1 MTFKI
6 AIVKWIDSTYYRA
19 DYIESD
25 DDIEKIQPRNL
36 ITCGFLIY
44 EDSDCL
50 VIAQDQVVDDEPKRV
65 VISIPK
71 VSIIKQEIFTKKL
84 KDF

>member
-1 MTFKI
+1 MEFKI

-19 DYIESD
+19 DYVD
-25 DDIEKIQPRNL
+25 NDNDIEQIHPRTL
-36 ITCGFLIY
+36 ISCGFLIY
-44 EDSDCL
+44 EDSDCIVL
-50 VIAQDQVVDDEPKRV
+50 AQDKVLNHDPKRV